1 MSTLRVSNIE
11 AKADPS
17 SPSVDEKLK
26 VTNSNGDVLIH
37 IDGKT
42 AGITTVGINT
52 TDSSFTVDAAQNVEF
67 LGIVTATKFSL
78 SGGGEITGGDGNFTG
93 IVTSGSG
100 NFTGGLSVGTAV
112 TAATANFTSSLTA
125 ASANFTGNVSIAG
138 TLTYEDVTNVDSV
151 GIATARTG
159 IDVTSGHIDLVDN
172 SKIRV
177 GTGDDLQVYHDGTDT
192 WIDNDEGD
200 LYIRNTGDDIII
212 RAADDVLIQTQASE
226 GAIIARGDGQVE
238 LYHNNSKKLETTTTG
253 AKVTGALEV
262 TQEYPSIRPILDLNF
277 AATKTLDRRITFT
290 RDSVGTYTD
299 ENGLVKY
306 ASNNVPRFDHDPDTR
321 ESLGLL
327 IEESRTNEIIY
338 SRDLSYWEDAYSGSV
353 EVVQT
358 DTAIAPDGTQ
368 TADSMLGDGGSGRYT
383 IRFSQTLAT
392 STQFTFS
399 VFVKKIQGVRY
410 CSLETASYGTWSNT
424 GILTFDLDTGTLL
437 SNTIGGSQGGGIE
450 EYANGWYRIYG
461 VSTTSTNGGNSGF
474 YLNFAL
480 SDGGSTLNPGPA
492 TNEGLYVWGA
502 QVEAGAFATSY
513 IPTSGSAVT
522 RGADLAKIT
531 GTNLTD
537 FYNQPEGTIFADY
550 KVIQS
555 DPEIM
560 YLSNNTSS
568 KRIGLYEAGSAQTR
582 FLIGNSGTLADT
594 TDSAGTTVGDNIKAA
609 GAYKLNDIVAAKN
622 GVISSTDTSA
632 TIPDG
637 IDRAY
642 IGGYYNGT
650 AEGVLGLRRLS
661 YYNKRLSNA
670 QLQGLTQQ

>member
-1 MSTLRVSNIE
+1 
-11 AKADPS
+11 
-17 SPSVDEKLK
+17 
-26 VTNSNGDVLIH
+26 
-37 IDGKT
+37 
-42 AGITTVGINT
+42 
-52 TDSSFTVDAAQNVEF
+52 
-67 LGIVTATKFSL
+67 
-78 SGGGEITGGDGNFTG
+78 
-93 IVTSGSG
+93 
-100 NFTGGLSVGTAV
+100 
-112 TAATANFTSSLTA
+112 
-125 ASANFTGNVSIAG
+125 
-138 TLTYEDVTNVDSV
+138 
-151 GIATARTG
+151 
-159 IDVTSGHIDLVDN
+159 
-172 SKIRV
+172 
-177 GTGDDLQVYHDGTDT
+177 
-192 WIDNDEGD
+192 
-200 LYIRNTGDDIII
+200 
-212 RAADDVLIQTQASE
+212 
-226 GAIIARGDGQVE
+226 
-238 LYHNNSKKLETTTTG
+238 
-253 AKVTGALEV
+253 
-262 TQEYPSIRPILDLNF
+262 EYPSIRPILDLNF